1 MFELSVGGDV
11 KLTFNAGDMRSSG
24 VGLPEVIVGVCS
36 LGKSG
41 TLGLSAVVDDEVDG
55 LLGKL
60 LSVGSCVSLGEQVS
74 VESNTRGEKSGGTP
88 VGVASGDV
96 GGNVRSGLDSGRCGK
111 CHAVTEARRG
121 SVLSAGLDADAGRL
135 CGGGADV
142 VVEVAELGK
151 EGGGNVGVSGLV
163 PGVIGVSEKTLAN
176 RKRRQDRKELKKARQ
191 SGLKRD
197 DWRVREN
204 KKNASS
210 LATDVG
216 SVPEKTELRLS
227 LERKWA
233 AQNAVAEEKAKQELE
248 LVKLR
253 DVAKEAKKRE
263 VAVTRQTECNK
274 VAIEQAFESL
284 KATGNVP
291 GFCATVVSD
300 AVPTLTSGSISP
312 NSSVSEAEVRRVVK
326 ELEDLKLENAK
337 LKRRI
342 RDRNISD
349 LKGGDTVAFSA
360 DMSEGLRKEINEACD
375 GMPTEYDVPEDPDT
389 IYVKK
394 YGEFQF

>member
-1 MFELSVGGDV
+1 LGRGGADGLGQVRAENGAIEYKGSWWVEGSSVGEMGERDGESEVRGAGSGTGKESVVVEEVDEVECSVGGVRKVDE
-11 KLTFNAGDMRSSG
+11 FRG
-24 VGLPEVIVGVCS
+24 GVC
-36 LGKSG
+36 GVVPAVG
-41 TLGLSAVVDDEVDG
+41 T
-55 LLGKL
+55 
-60 LSVGSCVSLGEQVS
+60 GE
-74 VESNTRGEKSGGTP
+74 GG
-88 VGVASGDV
+88 
-96 GGNVRSGLDSGRCGK
+96 VRQS
-111 CHAVTEARRG
+111 
-121 SVLSAGLDADAGRL
+121 DAGGIGER
-135 CGGGADV
+135 
-142 VVEVAELGK
+142 
-151 EGGGNVGVSGLV
+151 VSV
-163 PGVIGVSEKTLAN
+163 PGVAVVSEKTLAN
-176 RKRRQDRKELKKARQ
+176 RQRRQQKKELKKARQ

-197 DWRVREN
+197 DWRGRES
-204 KKNASS
+204 KKGFVDSAGVGASE
-210 LATDVG
+210 V
-216 SVPEKTELRLS
+216 SVKSELRLS

-274 VAIEQAFESL
+274 VAIEQAFASL
-284 KATGNVP
+284 KVTGNVP

-300 AVPTLTSGSISP
+300 AVPSLSSGSISP
-312 NSSVSEAEVRRVVK
+312 NSSVSEAEVRKVVK
-326 ELEDLKLENAK
+326 ELEDLRVENAK

-342 RDRNISD
+342 RDRNLAD
-349 LKGGDTVAFSA
+349 LEGGDTVAFSA